1 MTRPPSVPLFSA
13 ELAARGLDL
22 TAVLGQVIAS
32 ERYVLGP
39 WVQAF
44 ESAFAAYV
52 GVGHAIGVAN
62 GTDALELALRGLDI
76 GPGQRVLTVAN
87 AGFYGS
93 SAILAVGAEPVYADV
108 DPVTLNLAPQVLAE
122 MLGSQAIHAVIATHL
137 YGRMADMTV
146 IAPLCRVAGVSL
158 IEDCAQAHGARLAG
172 RAAGA
177 WGDVACFSFYPTKNL
192 GALGDGGALVTGID
206 ALADRLRALRQY
218 GWGSKYEVVCRG
230 GRNSRLDELQA
241 AVLAAK
247 LPGLDVANAERRAIA
262 ARYTAAFADMSLQAP
277 VVGADENVAHLY
289 VIRSPRRDALRMHLT
304 ACGVASD
311 VHYPVPDHR
320 QPMHVG
326 AYADVHLPVSEAA
339 CHQVL
344 TLPCFPGMTDS
355 QVSQVIDAVTC
366 FEQEAV

>member
-108 DPVTLNLAPQVLAE
+108 DPVTLNLAPQVLAD
-122 MLGSQAIHAVIATHL
+122 MLGSQSIHAVIATHL
-137 YGRMADMTV
+137 YGRMADMAV

-206 ALADRLRALRQY
+206 ALADRLRALMSCRPRCLQRNCPGWTSQTLSGVRLRRVTPQPLPTCRCRRQWLARTRTWPTCTSY
-218 GWGSKYEVVCRG
+218 GV
-230 GRNSRLDELQA
+230 
-241 AVLAAK
+241 
-247 LPGLDVANAERRAIA
+247 
-262 ARYTAAFADMSLQAP
+262 
-277 VVGADENVAHLY
+277 
-289 VIRSPRRDALRMHLT
+289 RDATRC
-304 ACGVASD
+304 AC
-311 VHYPVPDHR
+311 
-320 QPMHVG
+320 
-326 AYADVHLPVSEAA
+326 
-339 CHQVL
+339 
-344 TLPCFPGMTDS
+344 
-355 QVSQVIDAVTC
+355 I
-366 FEQEAV
+366 